1 MLLLNDFLLISRVE
15 GCKPLDVQCLIETTL
30 FGGFVVDAKFCKV
43 LALSFG
49 EVSRFRKEAETMF
62 INYPE
67 LSRYKMY
74 I

>member
-1 MLLLNDFLLISRVE
+1 
-15 GCKPLDVQCLIETTL
+15 LIETTL